1 MFTFFCS
8 RHFSQVFFSKK
19 LFWYFD
25 ITRSV
30 PQQFTNRRLK
40 PVAVLFSSERE
51 ISKLFLYLPTTEI
64 SKNSFKDFAHG
75 CWLKSINQSLFVKR
89 VYFPMFSN
97 ILLYTQL
104 ACAFYLHRYLDFI
117 HIHVAAFSLFFLPK
131 HLDTF
136 HDPFFKAFC
145 CFFWKYLAD
154 DSLNMFIYDK
164 NVKNGKLL
172 LKDGFKLLIVLL
184 LSIY

>member
-1 MFTFFCS
+1 MLMFTFFCS

-145 CFFWKYLAD
+145 CFF
-154 DSLNMFIYDK
+154 
-164 NVKNGKLL
+164 
-172 LKDGFKLLIVLL
+172 
-184 LSIY
+184 